1 MSGHK
6 LGEVCNLFV
15 MEVVGRAANDLKLNW
30 LGLQFAETLEA
41 VGPLRR
47 PGPVSWQ
54 VELTPPYVV
63 A

>member
-1 MSGHK
+1 
-6 LGEVCNLFV
+6 

-47 PGPVSWQ
+47 PGPVSRGG
-54 VELTPPYVV
+54 V
-63 A
+63 AAALCRRVTDIQ